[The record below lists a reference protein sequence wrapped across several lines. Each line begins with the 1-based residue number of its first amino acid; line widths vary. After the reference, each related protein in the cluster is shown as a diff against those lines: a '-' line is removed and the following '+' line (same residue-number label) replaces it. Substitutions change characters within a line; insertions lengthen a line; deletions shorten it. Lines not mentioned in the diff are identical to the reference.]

1 VRHKEKQMKTIDRLH
16 HVCLTVSSENFEEV
30 WPKELA
36 FFADF
41 LGMNCYKNNILE
53 MDEKLSLQGI
63 EQGLGLGPQTPVIF
77 TDDGRAVLDHFYY
90 IAGEDMS
97 ETACLI
103 DLIVFLCEPG
113 QLAQP
118 QPNMYTQGL
127 RGLTLLTDNIDAVY
141 QRGLDMGIEFLSA
154 PTKQDWG
161 SLGEVRFSVAKD
173 AMDNPVELV
182 QTDEVTE
189 PGDGKI
195 LRIFSINQNTADL
208 QRTLDFYCDGCGMT
222 VAAEVSHQGE
232 AFAKSVDVSGAARAT
247 TCFLKGTNP
256 EAKTYFALTSWDEPA
271 LAPFALKDRYTA
283 SFYRMWHW
291 VKGHKADVQALWDQ
305 MEPKMKQPTMA
316 PYSYPSVRPWSDVT
330 MSFFID
336 DDGVHQEFANHAE
349 GGWGGLEEMVDHP
362 EFSKRFGVFE
372 R

>member
-1 VRHKEKQMKTIDRLH
+1 MRTIDRVH
-16 HVCLTVSSENFEEV
+16 HVCLTVSSENFQET

-41 LGMNCYKNNILE
+41 LGMNCYKNDVSE
-53 MDEKLSLQGI
+53 MDEEISLQGI
-63 EQGLGLGPQTPVIF
+63 EQGLGLGPQTPVVHA
-77 TDDGRAVLDHFYY
+77 DDGSAILDHFYY

-113 QLAQP
+113 QLTQP

-154 PTKQDWG
+154 PATQDWG
-161 SLGEVRFSVAKD
+161 DLGEVRHVVAKD
-173 AMDNPVELV
+173 AMGNPVELL
-182 QTDEVTE
+182 QTNETAE

-195 LRIFSINQNTADL
+195 LRMFSINQNTADL
-208 QRTLDFYCDGCGMT
+208 ERTLDFYCDGCGMT
-222 VAAEVSHQGE
+222 VAARIEHQDEG
-232 AFAKSVDVSGAARAT
+232 FATSMGVSGEARAT
-247 TCFLKGTNP
+247 TCLLKGTNP
-256 EAKTYFALTSWDEPA
+256 DAKTYFALTAWDKPT
-271 LAPFALKDRYTA
+271 LAPFELKDRYTA
-283 SFYRMWHW
+283 SYFRMWHW
-291 VKGHKADVQALWDQ
+291 IKGDKNDVQALWDH
-305 MEPKMKQPTMA
+305 MEPKMNQPTMA
-316 PYSYPSVRPWSDVT
+316 PYCYPSVRPWSEVT

-336 DDGVHQEFANHAE
+336 HDGVHQEFANHLE

-362 EFSKRFGVFE
+362 EFSTHFGVFE